1 MAEKKNSTKTQ
12 TKAGMLGNSDSQAAS
27 EKEKSNSADKMDEA
41 PKMSKNKAEN
51 RNDDK
56 PLH

>member
-27 EKEKSNSADKMDEA
+27 EKEKSKSGDKTENS